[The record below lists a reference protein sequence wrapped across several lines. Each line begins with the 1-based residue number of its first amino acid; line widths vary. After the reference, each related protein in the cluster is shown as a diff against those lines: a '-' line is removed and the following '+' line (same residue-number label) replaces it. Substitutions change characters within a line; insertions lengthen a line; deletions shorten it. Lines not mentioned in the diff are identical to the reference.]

1 MEVNKYLNNIRMWP
15 CYNLHSRLLCAKGG
29 EVVNKYM
36 NFFLFLFLFLNKNNN
51 NNCVRRCGETT
62 LVAER
67 RQSYELCRVIS
78 LWQVRG
84 PSEGYKG
91 NISSAILWQF
101 RQVRSVCTVGLS

>member
-15 CYNLHSRLLCAKGG
+15 CYNPHSRLLCANFG
-29 EVVNKYM
+29 EVVKKYTNK
-36 NFFLFLFLFLNKNNN
+36 NNNNNNN

>member
-29 EVVNKYM
+29 EVVKKYM
-36 NFFLFLFLFLNKNNN
+36 NKNNN

>member
-15 CYNLHSRLLCAKGG
+15 CYNLHSRLLCANLG
-29 EVVNKYM
+29 EVVKKYM
-36 NFFLFLFLFLNKNNN
+36 NKNN
-51 NNCVRRCGETT
+51 NNCVRMCGETT

>member
-15 CYNLHSRLLCAKGG
+15 CYNLHSRLLCANLG
-29 EVVNKYM
+29 EVVKKYM
-36 NFFLFLFLFLNKNNN
+36 NKNN

>member
-15 CYNLHSRLLCAKGG
+15 CYNLHSRLLCANLG
-29 EVVNKYM
+29 EVVKKYM
-36 NFFLFLFLFLNKNNN
+36 NKNNN